1 MPNESAAFA
10 VSWLWVIGA
19 SCLAAEL
26 LSRLPFERIVSS
38 MAQCARLAGRVI
50 SSRRI
55 SDHWKERI
63 LPAYAGRMA
72 THTLMLTL
80 YFAALAGLVSVA
92 LLAADAITPGTAGLI
107 TSGKGLVASF
117 AVATAYYLLRRRF
130 ARA

>member
-10 VSWLWVIGA
+10 ASWLWVIGA

-26 LSRLPFERIVSS
+26 LSRLPFERTVSS
-38 MAQCARLAGRVI
+38 MAQCAHLAGHVI

-55 SDHWKERI
+55 SDHWKERV

-72 THTLMLTL
+72 GHTLMLTL
-80 YFAALAGLVSVA
+80 YFAGLAGLVALV
-92 LLAADAITPGTAGLI
+92 LLAADTITPGAAGFV
-107 TSGKGLVASF
+107 TSGKGLLASF
-117 AVATAYYLLRRRF
+117 AAATAYYLLRRRF